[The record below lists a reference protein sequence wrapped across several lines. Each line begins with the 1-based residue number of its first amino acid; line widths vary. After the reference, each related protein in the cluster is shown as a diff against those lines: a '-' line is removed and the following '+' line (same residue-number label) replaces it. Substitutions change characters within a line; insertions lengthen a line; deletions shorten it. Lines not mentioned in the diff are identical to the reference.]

1 MSATDTADTLAAGDP
16 RAEARRALEI
26 CNACRY
32 CEGYCAVFP
41 AMTRRRAFADGDL
54 DHLANLC
61 HNCRGCYYAC
71 QYAPP
76 HEFALNLP
84 RALAD
89 VRQQSWADYAW
100 PGFLARAFRGGGFG
114 FAALLV
120 LSIAAAFGLAGAVS
134 GAGGA
139 GFYAVIPHG
148 AMVAVFGPVFVL
160 ALAAM
165 AVGGVRY
172 WRATRDLGA
181 APAHGL
187 HHAMTLT
194 NLSGGAAGG
203 CNFEDTD
210 RFTQGRRHVHQA
222 VLWGFLL
229 CFAATVAGT
238 VLHYLFDAPA
248 PYGFFSLP
256 KLLGVPGGVL
266 LVIGT
271 AGMLWLKGR
280 ADPELGV
287 SAGRGGETAFTWL
300 LLLTGLTGLLLYV
313 LGGTALMPAMLALH
327 LGSVLALFL
336 ALPYS
341 KMVHGLYRTLALIR
355 DEGEKRRTAP

>member
-1 MSATDTADTLAAGDP
+1 MSATEAIPDGDAA

-100 PGFLARAFRGGGFG
+100 PGFLARAFRDRGAGL
-114 FAALLV
+114 AAVLV
-120 LSIAAAFGLAGAVS
+120 LGVAAMLWLAGAAT
-134 GAGGA
+134 GDGA
-139 GFYAVIPHG
+139 GFYAIISHQ
-148 AMVAVFGPVFVL
+148 AMIAVFAPVFL
-160 ALAAM
+160 FALAAM
-165 AVGGVRY
+165 AVGAVRY
-172 WRATRDLGA
+172 WRATRGIGA

-187 HHAMTLT
+187 HHAMNLT
-194 NLSGGAAGG
+194 NLGGGAAEG
-203 CNFEDTD
+203 CNFEDED
-210 RFTQGRRHVHQA
+210 RFTQGRRHFHQA
-222 VLWGFLL
+222 TLWGFLL
-229 CFAATVAGT
+229 CFAATAAGT
-238 VLHYLFDAPA
+238 VLHYGFDAPA
-248 PYGFFSLP
+248 PYGLISLP
-256 KLLGVPGGVL
+256 KLFGVPGGIL

-271 AGMLWLKGR
+271 GGLLWLKRR

-287 SAGRGGETAFTWL
+287 SRGAGGETVFTAL
-300 LLLTGLTGLLLYV
+300 LLLTGLTGLALYA
-313 LGGTALMPAMLALH
+313 LRETAAMPALLVLH
-327 LGSVLALFL
+327 LGAVLALFL
-336 ALPYS
+336 ALPYT

-355 DEGEKRRTAP
+355 DEGEKRRAGP